1 LGNGD
6 GSFQAHQDYATGR
19 DPFSV
24 AVADVNG
31 DGIPDVIT
39 ADNFSTGTVSV
50 LLGNGDGSFQA
61 PADYATGSNPM
72 FVAAADVNGDGIPD
86 LVTANSSGTVSVL
99 LGTGDGSF
107 RTHQDYSTGGSPS
120 ALVVADVNGD
130 GIPDVV
136 TADPNNAVRVLLG
149 NGDGSFQTHR
159 DYATGAGPFSLAVAD
174 VNGDGSPDLVTAN
187 YYNSTLSI
195 LFNRGDGSANP
206 RTRHPARGQARG
218 AIPPRAVAALPVTTA
233 DPQQLAPE
241 PRAAGESPPSRP
253 RVDDDAPLPATP
265 DRTATR
271 KMALPRQR
279 ANDDAL
285 VAELLLPQAGVP
297 ER

>member
-1 LGNGD
+1 
-6 GSFQAHQDYATGR
+6 
-19 DPFSV
+19 V
-24 AVADVNG
+24 AEAEVNG
-31 DGIPDVIT
+31 DGIPDVVT
-39 ADNFSTGTVSV
+39 ADGNAVSV
-50 LLGNGDGSFQA
+50 LLGN
-61 PADYATGSNPM
+61 
-72 FVAAADVNGDGIPD
+72 
-86 LVTANSSGTVSVL
+86 
-99 LGTGDGSF
+99 GDGSF
-107 RTHQDYSTGGSPS
+107 RTHQDYSTRGAS
-120 ALVVADVNGD
+120 APVVADVNGD

-136 TADPNNAVRVLLG
+136 TADGNAVSVLLG
-149 NGDGSFQTHR
+149 NGDGSFQTQR
-159 DYATGAGPFSLAVAD
+159 DYATGDSFSVVVAD
-174 VNGDGSPDLVTAN
+174 VNGDGSPDLLTAN
-187 YYNSTLSI
+187 NNNSTLSI

-206 RTRHPARGQARG
+206 RTRHPAHGQARG

-253 RVDDDAPLPATP
+253 RVDDDAPLPAAP

-285 VAELLLPQAGVP
+285 VAELLLPQAGAS